1 MISTTGVAGL
11 TLGGGIGWLMRKYGL
26 ASDNLL
32 GAEVILASGE
42 TVRPSNDRHTDLFRV
57 LRGGGTGLG
66 IVTQFDFKLH
76 PVSTVLA
83 GGLWCNA
90 ERAADVLRTFREF
103 SAHIPDELTMVA
115 NATVAPPAPF
125 VPPALHGKPVV
136 IIGCC
141 WCGEQQAGERVLAPL
156 RAQLRPE
163 IDLLALQP
171 YPVWQASLD
180 MTAPHGMCNYWRS
193 SCVPILDDAAID
205 WIAARSLELPT
216 PLSMIHVHHLEGAV
230 KREPG
235 GEAADDLR
243 RHAYV
248 VNVLA
253 TWPSPQ
259 QDAAA
264 IEWARECSEGIAI
277 GRPRR
282 AYVNFSGADTD
293 HADVSFD
300 SDVLAR
306 LRDAKRQFD
315 PDAMFI

>member
-1 MISTTGVAGL
+1 
-11 TLGGGIGWLMRKYGL
+11 MR
-26 ASDNLL
+26 
-32 GAEVILASGE
+32 
-42 TVRPSNDRHTDLFRV
+42 
-57 LRGGGTGLG
+57 
-66 IVTQFDFKLH
+66 
-76 PVSTVLA
+76 
-83 GGLWCNA
+83 
-90 ERAADVLRTFREF
+90 
-103 SAHIPDELTMVA
+103 
-115 NATVAPPAPF
+115 
-125 VPPALHGKPVV
+125 
-136 IIGCC
+136 
-141 WCGEQQAGERVLAPL
+141 
-156 RAQLRPE
+156 
-163 IDLLALQP
+163 
-171 YPVWQASLD
+171 
-180 MTAPHGMCNYWRS
+180 NYWRS